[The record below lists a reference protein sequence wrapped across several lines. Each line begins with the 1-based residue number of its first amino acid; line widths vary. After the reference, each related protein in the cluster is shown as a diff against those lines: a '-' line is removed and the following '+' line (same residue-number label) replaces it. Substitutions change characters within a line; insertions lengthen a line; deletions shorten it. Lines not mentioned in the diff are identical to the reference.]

1 MNKKSLTKNKKKTF
15 KRVAHI
21 YKNGEGLA
29 KWNDASSDAFKNA
42 TSAENLGSTIG
53 AVGSALGSFVTAGM
67 DNAKLD
73 TTEAD
78 NAIESV
84 ESYQPDKSSLDA
96 LTKSYDELDF
106 GRTNYEGSEFT
117 VSTGEGLANMGKA
130 ALSGAS
136 AGATIGGPWG
146 AVAGAAAGLISAG
159 SGWIAGAVKA
169 KSKADELNRKAEMA
183 GYKANSKFLSAKDT
197 IAENT
202 TNTLYQGMK
211 SYGGDLNLS
220 GNFDNG
226 LIFVN
231 EGGTHEQN
239 PYEGVLMGVDNQ
251 GIPNLVEEGEIIWND
266 YVFSNR
272 LKPTKKLLADMGFD
286 EKYADYTFAKMVEKY
301 QEESSE
307 TAGDWISNNTFTDIM
322 NRIMTLQET
331 VRDKK
336 GFKGENRMMALGG
349 RKYDG
354 KQNILS
360 NAPYLPKNPK
370 GMEGFAYYNN
380 GEYDPGYLDYVSGLQ
395 ANDPTFQEAVNYFN
409 KYKEQNAK
417 EVNDI
422 FIDDYIREQASNGI
436 RGGIHDIFAKGY
448 SQQRNKVNI
457 NPILD
462 AAKEKISINT
472 DYTPEKEEFTFDESL
487 LGVMS
492 PSNVQKTKGKFDWNS
507 LGQMA
512 PIADNLGKLIYNAAK
527 PVDDSNIIAAKAYRE
542 EMPMMNLPEI
552 GGKINYKKTDRNALI
567 NPILNT
573 GRSTI
578 NDIKNNAVTGSSAI
592 AGILGA
598 TSNTQKA
605 VGNAFLEADARDL
618 NNELQVGNFNFGID
632 RANVEAT
639 RAEQLANISR
649 GEKIAAARVA
659 DANQRETFGALKGQ
673 SIDKT
678 SAALAEGV
686 GDLYRQNIQWNWIK
700 NNPAYTDAVKALNAK
715 NGGKL
720 LTKKRRRK

>member
-96 LTKSYDELDF
+96 LTKSYDNLDF

-197 IAENT
+197 IAEND

-239 PYEGVLMGVDNQ
+239 PYDGVLMGVDNQ

-322 NRIMTLQET
+322 NRIMTLQEA
-331 VRDKK
+331 VRAKK
-336 GFKGENRMMALGG
+336 GLKGENRMMALGG

-354 KQNILS
+354 
-360 NAPYLPKNPK
+360 
-370 GMEGFAYYNN
+370 
-380 GEYDPGYLDYVSGLQ
+380 
-395 ANDPTFQEAVNYFN
+395 
-409 KYKEQNAK
+409 
-417 EVNDI
+417 
-422 FIDDYIREQASNGI
+422 
-436 RGGIHDIFAKGY
+436 
-448 SQQRNKVNI
+448 
-457 NPILD
+457 
-462 AAKEKISINT
+462 
-472 DYTPEKEEFTFDESL
+472 TPDNEEFTFDESL
-487 LGVMS
+487 SSVMS
-492 PSNVQKTKGKFDWNS
+492 PSDVQKTKGKFDWNT

-512 PIADNLGKLIYNAAK
+512 PIVDNLGKLIHNVAT
-527 PVDDSNIIAAKAYRE
+527 PIDDSNIIAAKAYRE
-542 EMPMMNLPEI
+542 EIPMMNLPEI
-552 GGKINYKKTDRNALI
+552 GGKINYKKIDRNALI

-605 VGNAFLEADARDL
+605 AGNAFLEADARDL

-632 RANVEAT
+632 RTNAELA

-678 SAALAEGV
+678 SAALTEGV
-686 GDLYRQNIQWNWIK
+686 GDLFRQNIQSNWIK
-700 NNPAYTDAVKALNAK
+700 NNPVYAEAVAALNK
-715 NGGKL
+715 RTNGGL
-720 LTKKRRRK
+720 LTKKKRRK

>member
-15 KRVAHI
+15 KRVAHL
-21 YKNGEGLA
+21 YKDGEGLQ

-53 AVGSALGSFVTAGM
+53 AVGSALGSFVTAGI

-136 AGATIGGPWG
+136 AGATFGPWG

-197 IAENT
+197 IAEND

-220 GNFDNG
+220 GDFTNG

-231 EGGTHEQN
+231 EGGTHEEN
-239 PYEGVLMGVDNQ
+239 PYDGVLMGVDNQ

-272 LKPTKKLLADMGFD
+272 LKPTKKLLTDMGFN
-286 EKYADYTFAKMVEKY
+286 EKFADYTFAKMVEKY
-301 QEESSE
+301 QEESAE
-307 TAGDWISNNTFTDIM
+307 TAGDWISNNTFTDMM
-322 NRIMTLQET
+322 NRIINMQET
-331 VRDKK
+331 VRAKK
-336 GFKGENRMMALGG
+336 GLKGENRMMALGG
-349 RKYDG
+349 RIYDG
-354 KQNILS
+354 QQNIL
-360 NAPYLPKNPK
+360 
-370 GMEGFAYYNN
+370 
-380 GEYDPGYLDYVSGLQ
+380 
-395 ANDPTFQEAVNYFN
+395 
-409 KYKEQNAK
+409 
-417 EVNDI
+417 
-422 FIDDYIREQASNGI
+422 
-436 RGGIHDIFAKGY
+436 
-448 SQQRNKVNI
+448 
-457 NPILD
+457 
-462 AAKEKISINT
+462 
-472 DYTPEKEEFTFDESL
+472 
-487 LGVMS
+487 
-492 PSNVQKTKGKFDWNS
+492 KGKFDWNS

-512 PIADNLGKLIYNAAK
+512 PIADNLGKLIYNAAN

-542 EMPMMNLPEI
+542 EIPMMNLPEI

-578 NDIKNNAVTGSSAI
+578 NDIKNSAVTGSSAI

-632 RANVEAT
+632 RANVESA
-639 RAEQLANISR
+639 RAEQFANISR

-659 DANQRETFGALKGQ
+659 DANQREAFGALKGQ

-686 GDLYRQNIQWNWIK
+686 GDLSRHNIQSNWIK
-700 NNPAYTDAVKALNAK
+700 NNPVYAEALAALNKRA
-715 NGGKL
+715 NGGL
-720 LTKKRRRK
+720 LTKKRRKK

>member
-29 KWNDASSDAFKNA
+29 KWNDASSDAFENA

-96 LTKSYDELDF
+96 LTKSYDNLDF

-159 SGWIAGAVKA
+159 SGWIAGAVNA

-197 IAENT
+197 IAENA

-239 PYEGVLMGVDNQ
+239 PYDGVLMGVDNQ
-251 GIPNLVEEGEIIWND
+251 GIPNLVEEGEVIWND

-272 LKPTKKLLADMGFD
+272 LKPTKKLLTDMGFN
-286 EKYADYTFAKMVEKY
+286 EKYKDYTFAKMVEHFQKES
-301 QEESSE
+301 EENPN
-307 TAGDWISNNTFTDIM
+307 DYISNNTFTEMM

-331 VRDKK
+331 VRAKK
-336 GFKGENRMMALGG
+336 GLKGENRMMALGG
-349 RKYDG
+349 RKYSG
-354 KQNILS
+354 KEDFDRKS
-360 NAPYLPKNPK
+360 
-370 GMEGFAYYNN
+370 YY
-380 GEYDPGYLDYVSGLQ
+380 GVDPVLAGRTVDISDIVNQ
-395 ANDPTFQEAVNYFN
+395 ANEKLNFYNEPFVPDTFDNLPDVTPTRAMLG
-409 KYKEQNAK
+409 KEDIMGIPKVSSKTQTLQSTKSNIGGQSDYGNDALNAK
-417 EVNDI
+417 SKAI
-422 FIDDYIREQASNGI
+422 FDNEIKDRIQENVENASKN
-436 RGGIHDIFAKGY
+436 
-448 SQQRNKVNI
+448 S
-457 NPILD
+457 
-462 AAKEKISINT
+462 
-472 DYTPEKEEFTFDESL
+472 
-487 LGVMS
+487 
-492 PSNVQKTKGKFDWNS
+492 KFDWNT

-542 EMPMMNLPEI
+542 EIPMMNLPEI

-567 NPILNT
+567 NPVLNT

-632 RANVEAT
+632 RTNAELA
-639 RAEQLANISR
+639 RAEQFANRDR

-659 DANQRETFGALKGQ
+659 DATQREALNNLKGK
-673 SIDKT
+673 SIDVM
-678 SAALAEGV
+678 SSALAEDV
-686 GDLYRQNIQWNWIK
+686 GDLFRQNIQWNWIK
-700 NNPAYTDAVKALNAK
+700 DNPANAEAVKALNAK

-720 LTKKRRRK
+720 LTKKKRRK

>member
-15 KRVAHI
+15 KRVAHL

-29 KWNDASSDAFKNA
+29 KWNDASSDAFENA
-42 TSAENLGSTIG
+42 TSAENLGGTIG
-53 AVGSALGSFVTAGM
+53 AVGSALGSFITAGM

-96 LTKSYDELDF
+96 LTKSYDNLDF
-106 GRTNYEGSEFT
+106 GRTDYEGSEFT

-159 SGWIAGAVKA
+159 SGWIAGAVNAKA
-169 KSKADELNRKAEMA
+169 KAEELNRKAEMA

-197 IAENT
+197 IAENA

-239 PYEGVLMGVDNQ
+239 PYDGVLMGVDNQ
-251 GIPNLVEEGEIIWND
+251 GIPNLVEEGEVIWND

-272 LKPTKKLLADMGFD
+272 LKPTKKLLTDMGFN
-286 EKYADYTFAKMVEKY
+286 EKYKDYTFAKMVEHFQKES
-301 QEESSE
+301 EENPN
-307 TAGDWISNNTFTDIM
+307 DYISNNTFTDMM

-336 GFKGENRMMALGG
+336 GLKGENRMMALGG

-354 KQNILS
+354 TQNILS

-395 ANDPTFQEAVNYFN
+395 SNDPTFQEAVNYFN
-409 KYKEQNAK
+409 KYKGQNAK
-417 EVNDI
+417 GINNILVDE
-422 FIDDYIREQASNGI
+422 YIREQASNGI

-448 SQQRNKVNI
+448 SQQQNNVDI
-457 NPILD
+457 TPILN
-462 AAKEKISINT
+462 AAKEKVSINT
-472 DYTPEKEEFTFDESL
+472 DYTPEDEEFAFDESL
-487 LGVMS
+487 SGVMK
-492 PSNVQKTKGKFDWNS
+492 PSDVQKTKGKFDWNS

-542 EMPMMNLPEI
+542 EVPMMNLPEI

-632 RANVEAT
+632 RANAELS
-639 RAEQLANISR
+639 RAEQLANIGR
-649 GEKIAAARVA
+649 GEKIAAARIA
-659 DANQRETFGALKGQ
+659 DATQREALNNLKGK
-673 SIDKT
+673 SIDVM
-678 SAALAEGV
+678 SSALAEGV
-686 GDLYRQNIQWNWIK
+686 GDLSRQNIQWNWIK
-700 NNPAYTDAVKALNAK
+700 NNPQYAEAVKAIAAK
-715 NGGKL
+715 GGM
-720 LTKKRRRK
+720 LTKKKRRK